1 MATTRSFSNVF
12 ELQDYTPEL
21 LSIPNQWGLV
31 NELGLFVPDSVSQ
44 HSVTVEA
51 TTGTLGIVGD
61 KVRGERNNV
70 SKDDLRTLYS
80 YAIPH
85 FPLDDAIT
93 PQDLQGK
100 RAYGSPDMAETE
112 AAVMARKLERIRKSH
127 AATLEVARCYALTNG
142 AIYAPNST
150 VSGNYYTDFSIT
162 RKEIDFVLGTAGT
175 EVNEKIEE
183 GIAHIQDNIL
193 TGEVVTEMV
202 AICSSTFFGKLIK
215 HANIKDAYRYY
226 SSTQE
231 PLRSRLGTGLYRRF
245 VHGGV
250 TFIEYR
256 GSYNGTALIPS
267 GDAYLVPRGAGD
279 TFVSYFSP
287 ANKMSHVN
295 TLGEEA
301 YAFTYRDPRDEGIVV
316 QTESNHIHLLRRPN
330 AVVRLYSSN

>member
-21 LSIPNQWGLV
+21 LLIPNQWGLV
-31 NELGLFVPDSVSQ
+31 NELGLFAADSVSQ
-44 HSVTVEA
+44 HSVTVES

-61 KVRGERNNV
+61 RVRGERNNV
-70 SKDDLRTLYS
+70 SKDDGRTLYS

-142 AIYAPNST
+142 AIYAPNAT
-150 VSGNYYTDFSIT
+150 VSGNYYTDFGIT
-162 RKEIDFVLGTAGT
+162 RKEIDFVLGTVGT

-202 AICSSTFFGKLIK
+202 AICSPAFFAKLIK

-256 GSYNGTALIPS
+256 GSYNSSALIPS

>member
-21 LSIPNQWGLV
+21 LLIPNQWGLV
-31 NELGLFVPDSVSQ
+31 NELGLFTSDSVSQ
-44 HSVTVEA
+44 HSVTVES

-61 KVRGERNNV
+61 RVRGERNNV
-70 SKDDLRTLYS
+70 SKDDGRTLYS

-142 AIYAPNST
+142 AIYAPNAT

-193 TGEVVTEMV
+193 TGEVVTEMI
-202 AICSSTFFGKLIK
+202 AICSPTFFGKLIK

-231 PLRSRLGTGLYRRF
+231 PLRNRVGTGLYRRF

-256 GSYNGTALIPS
+256 GSYNSTALIPS

>member
-21 LSIPNQWGLV
+21 LLIPNQWGLV
-31 NELGLFVPDSVSQ
+31 NELGLFAADSVSQ
-44 HSVTVEA
+44 HSVTVES

-61 KVRGERNNV
+61 RVRGERNNV
-70 SKDDLRTLYS
+70 SKDDGRTLYS

-142 AIYAPNST
+142 AIYAPNAT
-150 VSGNYYTDFSIT
+150 VSGNYYTDFGIT
-162 RKEIDFVLGTAGT
+162 RKEIDFVLGTSGT

-183 GIAHIQDNIL
+183 GISHIQDNIL
-193 TGEVVTEMV
+193 TGEVVTEMI
-202 AICSSTFFGKLIK
+202 AICSPTFFAKLIK

-256 GSYNGTALIPS
+256 GSYNSSALIPS